1 MARFKVKN
9 IPKCQEISTD
19 ELKRIRGGA
28 FLTNYDAINYFK
40 DKDHDK
46 WSDIVSNFQDKFC
59 Q

>member
-9 IPKCQEISTD
+9 IPKCQKISTD
-19 ELKRIRGGA
+19 ELKRIGGGA
-28 FLTNYDAINYFK
+28 FLTNYDAIKYYK

-46 WSDIVSNFQDKFC
+46 WSDIVSNFHDKFC